1 LPVLFFSVF
10 FTYHYFLSQKKLHID
25 RSTASPSTMKLSLYL
40 LSISAAAAQA
50 INVVQSNDDGW
61 AEINIRQQYES
72 LTSAGF
78 NSFISASAID
88 RSGTGS
94 SDAPPTTVG
103 SGGCEF
109 GSCPAGSPPIG
120 NNASMPRFNVSN
132 ITNTA
137 YRVVSLSSE
146 I

>member
-1 LPVLFFSVF
+1 
-10 FTYHYFLSQKKLHID
+10 
-25 RSTASPSTMKLSLYL
+25 MKLSLYL
-40 LSISAAAAQA
+40 LSISATAAQA

-61 AEINIRQQYES
+61 AEINIRSQYES

-78 NSFISASAID
+78 DSFISAPAID

-103 SGGCEF
+103 SDGCEF
-109 GSCPAGSPPIG
+109 GSCPGGSPPTG
-120 NNASMPRFNVSN
+120 KNATMPRFNVSN
-132 ITNTA
+132 ISIA
-137 YRVVSLSSE
+137 RHCKISLDNN